1 MAELYYL
8 DNGNPVKIPIG
19 SGGGGG
25 NVVTKLVSSSRES
38 VITKGTSFTVP
49 EYSVGSGNLQ
59 VFYDGLL
66 CLEGEDAQYVETS
79 STSITFNDDIAT
91 DVEIIVLVL

>member
-8 DNGNPVKIPIG
+8 DNGNPIKIPINAE
-19 SGGGGG
+19 GG
-25 NVVTKLVSSSRES
+25 NKVTKLVSSSRSS
-38 VITKGTSFTVP
+38 VITKGSSFTVP
-49 EYSVGSGNLQ
+49 EYTVGSGNLQ

-66 CLEGEDAQYVETS
+66 CVEGEDAQYIETS

-91 DVEIIVLVL
+91 DVEIVVLVL

>member
-8 DNGNPVKIPIG
+8 DSGNPVKIPINAE
-19 SGGGGG
+19 GG
-25 NVVTKLVSSSRES
+25 NKVTKLVSSSRES

-49 EYSVGSGNLQ
+49 EYSIGSGNLQ

-66 CLEGEDAQYVETS
+66 CREGIDAQYLETS
-79 STSITFNDDIAT
+79 TTSITFNDDIAT
-91 DVEIIVLVL
+91 DVEIVVLVL

>member
-8 DNGNPVKIPIG
+8 DNGNPIKIPINAE
-19 SGGGGG
+19 GG
-25 NVVTKLVSSSRES
+25 NKVTKLISSSRES

-49 EYSVGSGNLQ
+49 EYSIGSGNLQ

-66 CLEGEDAQYVETS
+66 CREGIDAQYLETS
-79 STSITFNDDIAT
+79 TTSITFNDDIAT
-91 DVEIIVLVL
+91 DVEIVVLVL

>member
-1 MAELYYL
+1 MTELYYL
-8 DNGNPVKIPIG
+8 DNGTPVKIPIG
-19 SGGGGG
+19 SGVGG
-25 NVVTKLVSSSRES
+25 NIVTKLVSTSRES

-49 EYSVGSGNLQ
+49 EHTVGSGNLQ

-66 CLEGEDAQYVETS
+66 CREGADAQYIETS

-91 DVEIIVLVL
+91 DVEIVILVL

>member
-8 DNGNPVKIPIG
+8 DNGNPVKIPINAE
-19 SGGGGG
+19 GG
-25 NVVTKLVSSSRES
+25 NKVTKLISSSRES

-49 EYSVGSGNLQ
+49 EYSIGSGNLQ

-66 CLEGEDAQYVETS
+66 CREGIDAQYLETS
-79 STSITFNDDIAT
+79 TTSIAFNDDIAP
-91 DVEIIVLVL
+91 DVEIVVLVL